1 MRKKKNHS
9 KPRATSLRWKTDGV
23 VSNISVTIDP
33 LSGTVSPSS
42 VEPGSVFSVVSYDRQ
57 SGKEKVLVSAPAT
70 VDAPAFDLD
79 LQISLRSSKLIAI
92 DTNTKH
98 ICGRKVSVTCA
109 YFSDLSFRT
118 AAGATPIEPLCA
130 YAILDSAPGVNAER
144 IGWNLVLKN
153 HINLGSISATDQVGI
168 VIDSELSDLQDLNS
182 RKKPYYESN
191 FLPDGSF
198 FIFASSDA
206 STDHIASNM
215 ISLCDR
221 SASMIL
227 NHMSSTQFQFG
238 NGNQDD
244 KNCADYFFLQLIM
257 PPLQK

>member
-1 MRKKKNHS
+1 MGKRKNHS
-9 KPRATSLRWKTDGV
+9 KPRTTSIRWKTDGV

-33 LSGTVSPSS
+33 ISGTVSPSS
-42 VEPGSVFSVVSYDRQ
+42 VEPGSVFAGVSYDRQ
-57 SGKEKVLVSAPAT
+57 SGKEKVLVSVPAT

-118 AAGATPIEPLCA
+118 SAGAVPIEPLCA
-130 YAILDSAPGVNAER
+130 YAILDAAPEVNVER

-153 HINLGSISATDQVGI
+153 HVNLGSINASNQVGI
-168 VIDSELSDLQDLNS
+168 VIDSALSDLQDLNS
-182 RKKPYYESN
+182 RKTPYYEGS
-191 FLPDGSF
+191 FLPDGF
-198 FIFASSDA
+198 FFLFASSDA
-206 STDHIASNM
+206 STDHIASDM

-221 SASMIL
+221 NASMIL
-227 NHMSSTQFQFG
+227 KHMSSTQFQFG
-238 NGNQDD
+238 AGNQDD